1 MTTESIVFI
10 ILAAIIAIFSVLSVT
25 TKRIIR
31 AATYLL
37 FVLFGTA
44 GLYFL
49 LGYSFLG
56 AVQVLV
62 YAGGVV
68 VLYIFAIMMTGK
80 TKDTVQKSLSIRKRA
95 AGLIAVLIGVGLLMF
110 VFIGH
115 QFVSQTLGAEIT
127 NESAVPMDQLGHTLL
142 SSGEGGYLLPFEAV
156 SVLLL
161 ACIIGG
167 LIIARKR

>member
-1 MTTESIVFI
+1 MNTESIVFL
-10 ILAAIIAIFSVLSVT
+10 ILAVIIAVFSVLSVT

-49 LGYSFLG
+49 LGYTFLG
-56 AVQVLV
+56 AVQIMV
-62 YAGGVV
+62 YAGGIV
-68 VLYIFAIMMTGK
+68 VLYIFAIMLTGK
-80 TKDTVQKSLSIRKRA
+80 TKDAQQKPLGKCKLA
-95 AGLIAVLIGVGLLMF
+95 AGFFSALIGAGLMMYIF
-110 VFIGH
+110 ATH
-115 QFVSQTLGAEIT
+115 QFANSLALGQDIT
-127 NESAVPMDQLGHTLL
+127 NEAAASKIEDFGKALL
-142 SSGEGGYLLPFEAV
+142 STDAYLLPFEAV

-161 ACIIGG
+161 ACIIAG